1 MYDLLIINFS
11 IMETKDL
18 FLKFSRIYQSC
29 TLLENLQAAYAMHDL
44 SSCRE
49 LTAFYKKLTGDKKS
63 DELYFWCD
71 EDNRECLKLTIEEE
85 QKKICTLFKETCN
98 EMSSRFEIGTEAWDG
113 EVLKVF
119 SRVFFCLARNLC
131 QSPVLHR
138 LAEISESFLAKNNP
152 EFRENFSEIFRE
164 MMSDYSMGA
173 YIHELVEIF
182 ESRGY
187 SDEKQSDLLSIF
199 GVNAVKIT
207 LDLSDGDEDC

>member
-1 MYDLLIINFS
+1 MGRRGV
-11 IMETKDL
+11 E
-18 FLKFSRIYQSC
+18 
-29 TLLENLQAAYAMHDL
+29 
-44 SSCRE
+44 
-49 LTAFYKKLTGDKKS
+49 G
-63 DELYFWCD
+63 
-71 EDNRECLKLTIEEE
+71 
-85 QKKICTLFKETCN
+85 
-98 EMSSRFEIGTEAWDG
+98 
-113 EVLKVF
+113 F

-199 GVNAVKIT
+199 GVSAVKIT